1 MGGDGGV
8 IASNRR
14 YMRGAGTAEHKEHR
28 DEALERE
35 EMARTMQVCAASSQP
50 LQFSRNTIVT
60 CPYGNLYHKEAAVEA
75 LLRRK
80 QEDAVLGDHIRGLKD
95 LHEVRFHIMTS
106 TDGAILPTCPITGRE
121 LNGNIPAVALIPGR
135 PGQCNVVSE
144 RGMQEMGDDFVIE
157 YGPVEDKIRLA
168 PPLDILAEIKAK
180 LEEKRAKKSKKKRKE
195 QSHEADRLSKKSA
208 TNVTAVARDKVN
220 DAFRENTVFSSLFS
234 RDGVAVS
241 DKDKKDNLF
250 AR

>member
-35 EMARTMQVCAASSQP
+35 EMARTMQFCAASGQP
-50 LQFSRNTIVT
+50 LQFSKNTIVT

-95 LHEVRFHIMTS
+95 LHEVRFHIT
-106 TDGAILPTCPITGRE
+106 TDSVPTCPITGRE

-157 YGPVEDKIRLA
+157 YGPVEEKIRLA
-168 PPLDILAEIKAK
+168 PPLDVLGEMKAK
-180 LEEKRAKKSKKKRKE
+180 LEEKRAKKSKRKRKE
-195 QSHEADRLSKKSA
+195 QSKEQDRPSKKPA

-220 DAFRENTVFSSLFS
+220 DAIRENTVFSSLFS
-234 RDGVAVS
+234 RDGAAVS
-241 DKDKKDNLF
+241 EKDKKDNLF